1 MRIHPEN
8 TFRKEMFM
16 SRIVK
21 SAGAL
26 ALAIAL
32 TGTAGVRPAAAQ
44 DEPFLGQIMM
54 VGYTFCPRGW
64 TEADG
69 QLLPISSNSAL
80 FSLYGTTYG
89 GDGRTTFAL
98 PDLRGR
104 VPMHTGSGP
113 GLSPRQMGQAG
124 GTETNTLTAGNMPAH
139 SHSLNALS
147 ANGTTPAPGGN
158 LIAGAGREVIYGSGT
173 PDAQMSGNAIGS
185 AGGGQAVNN
194 LQPFQVVR
202 YCVALQG
209 IYPSRN

>member
-1 MRIHPEN
+1 
-8 TFRKEMFM
+8 M

-26 ALAIAL
+26 ALAAAL
-32 TGTAGVRPAAAQ
+32 TGTADVRPAAAQ
-44 DEPFLGQIMM
+44 AEPFVGQMM
-54 VGYTFCPRGW
+54 LVGFNFCPRGW
-64 TEADG
+64 ALADG
-69 QLLPISSNSAL
+69 QLLPIEQNQAL
-80 FSLYGTTYG
+80 FALLGTTYG

-104 VPMHTGSGP
+104 VALHQGTGP
-113 GLSPRQMGQAG
+113 GLSARRIGEQG
-124 GTETNTLTAGNMPAH
+124 GSETNTLAVGNLPAH

-147 ANGTTPAPGGN
+147 ANGTTPAPAGN

-173 PDAQMSGNAIGS
+173 PDAQMAGTAIGM

-194 LQPFQVVR
+194 VQPYVVMN

-209 IYPSRN
+209 IFPSRN